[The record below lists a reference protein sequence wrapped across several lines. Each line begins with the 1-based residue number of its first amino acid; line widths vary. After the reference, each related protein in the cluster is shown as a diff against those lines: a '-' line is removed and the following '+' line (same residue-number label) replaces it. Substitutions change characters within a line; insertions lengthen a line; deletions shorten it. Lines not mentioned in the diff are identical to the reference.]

1 MVIGFLQSKD
11 PRCPVSDTS
20 VKKFQKLNVD
30 MILEDGLGHD
40 LGLDFSDSEDVSYH
54 NRSEVI
60 KKADVLY
67 STEPLNPEEL
77 SSMNQNA
84 ILLSFYAPFNP
95 ENQMDTIAG
104 ISNQVYSMDMIPRTT
119 LAQSMDVLSSMASI
133 AGYKAVLLASEQ
145 LPRYFPMMMTA
156 AGTVKPATV
165 LILGAGVAGLQ
176 AIATAKRLGA
186 KVEVFDVRKAVK
198 QEVESLG
205 GKFVEVEGS
214 TDDKDAG
221 GYAVEQTDDYKRKQ
235 KEKIH
240 ERVSNADVVITT
252 AQLRGRTAPI
262 LVTTAMVNDMK
273 HGSVIID
280 LAASTGGN
288 CELTQDNKSI
298 IHDNGVQ
305 IIGDSY
311 LYNRAIID
319 ASALLSNNIFNYTK
333 IFVKD
338 GALHIDEENE
348 IIVKSRVH
356 PQQNN

>member
-1 MVIGFLQSKD
+1 MVVGFLQSKD

-20 VKKFQKLNVD
+20 IKKFLKLGVQ
-30 MILEDGLGHD
+30 MTLENELGKE
-40 LGLDFSDSEDVSYH
+40 LGLHLDGADHVSYQDRT
-54 NRSEVI
+54 NVI
-60 KKADVLY
+60 TKSDILY
-67 STEPLNPEEL
+67 STEPLAPDEL
-77 SSMNQNA
+77 AAMSEQS
-84 ILLSFYAPFNP
+84 ILISFYAPFNP
-95 ENQMDTIAG
+95 TNQMDTLAG
-104 ISNQVYSMDMIPRTT
+104 VKNEVYSMDMIPRTT

-133 AGYKAVLLASEQ
+133 AGYKAVLLAAEQ

-198 QEVESLG
+198 TEVESLG

-214 TDDKDAG
+214 KDDKDAG
-221 GYAVEQTDDYKRKQ
+221 GYAVEQTEEYKQ
-235 KEKIH
+235 KQQEKIH

-288 CELTQDNKSI
+288 CELTQNNTTI
-298 IHDNGVQ
+298 VHDNGVK
-305 IIGDSY
+305 IIGDSF
-311 LYNRAIID
+311 LANRALID
-319 ASALLSNNIFNYTK
+319 ASALLSNNIFNYVNTFIK
-333 IFVKD
+333 E
-338 GALHIDEENE
+338 GALHIDGENE
-348 IIVKSRVH
+348 ITIKSRVH
-356 PQQNN
+356 PPQNN